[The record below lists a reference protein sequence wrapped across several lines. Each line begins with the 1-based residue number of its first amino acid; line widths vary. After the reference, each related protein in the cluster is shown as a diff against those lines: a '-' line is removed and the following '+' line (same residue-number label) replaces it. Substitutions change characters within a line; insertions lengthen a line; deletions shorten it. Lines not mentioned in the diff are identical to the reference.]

1 MQSENAARVPGHNY
15 ARNFCHEAGQVFC
28 RQESIQSTFQF
39 FEKPSSVHLIVRHCH
54 LQGRVTGNAL
64 FCRRPG
70 LIQPEGSVLAKGTTG
85 NQKTPQPVIL
95 RGTVFTS
102 EVSIYIPLS
111 YAPRKLTYHESH
123 RYVSLMYEGSAFSF
137 FQTSGKGER
146 DYCLISIKRSG
157 LL

>member
-1 MQSENAARVPGHNY
+1 MPQGFRATTTPGISVSK
-15 ARNFCHEAGQVFC
+15 AGQVC
-28 RQESIQSTFQF
+28 SRQERIQSTFQL
-39 FEKPSSVHLIVRHCH
+39 FEKPRPVHLTVSCSH
-54 LQGRVTGNAL
+54 LQGRLTGNAL
-64 FCRRPG
+64 FFRRPG
-70 LIQPEGSVLAKGTTG
+70 LMQPEGSVLAEGTTG
-85 NQKTPQPVIL
+85 NQKTLQPVIL
-95 RGTVFTS
+95 RGTEFPS
-102 EVSIYIPLS
+102 EDSIFIPLS